1 MYKLSQHISQYS
13 TFHRNLNVLG
23 CDSKYIN
30 WLLDSPKLQKYVQTW
45 MISGVERA
53 MQEKLGKELPQ
64 TFSPT
69 NNLYVHY
76 KVTNMTWTDEAVII
90 NANAAVSTTVN
101 GKNETFEPAR
111 AIQDKDE
118 NTELLSLD
126 WPFQNQRDN
135 HSHLL
140 QGVNISTEFLS
151 RFVEHQFNK

>member
-1 MYKLSQHISQYS
+1 
-13 TFHRNLNVLG
+13 
-23 CDSKYIN
+23 
-30 WLLDSPKLQKYVQTW
+30 

-76 KVTNMTWTDEAVII
+76 KVTNMTWTDKALII
-90 NANAAVSTTVN
+90 NANAGVSTTVN

-118 NTELLSLD
+118 NTDLLSLD